1 LLTKYFKPT
10 SLTESENNVSG
21 IIKSYRGVTPRI
33 SKDAFIAEN
42 AVIIGD
48 VEIGAGTS
56 IWYNCVLRGDV
67 NSITIG
73 ENTNIQDGT
82 IIHVN
87 HDRTGGDYRE
97 TGGGIPTRIGNG
109 VTVGHMA
116 LLHACEIEDNA
127 FIGMRSVVMDKAIVE
142 TNAMV
147 AAGALVTPG
156 KVVPT
161 GELWSGSPAKKFRD
175 LKPAEL
181 EEIKYSAANY
191 KKLSESYS

>member
-1 LLTKYFKPT
+1 M
-10 SLTESENNVSG
+10 SG
-21 IIKSYRGVTPRI
+21 IIKSYRGITPKL

-87 HDRTGGDYRE
+87 HDRTGSNYRK
-97 TGGGIPTRIGNG
+97 TGGGIPTRIGSG

-116 LLHACEIEDNA
+116 LLHACEIEDDA
-127 FIGMRSVVMDKAIVE
+127 FIGMRSVVMDKAIVK

-161 GELWSGSPAKKFRD
+161 GELWSGAPAKKFRD

-181 EEIKYSAANY
+181 DEIKYSAMNY

>member
-1 LLTKYFKPT
+1 MA
-10 SLTESENNVSG
+10 G
-21 IIKSYRGVTPRI
+21 IIIPYRGITPKI

-48 VEIGAGTS
+48 VEIGPGTS
-56 IWYNCVLRGDV
+56 IWYNCVIRGDV
-67 NSITIG
+67 KSIRIG
-73 ENTNIQDGT
+73 SDTNIQDGT

-97 TGGGIPTRIGNG
+97 TGGGIPTHIGNG

-116 LLHACEIEDNA
+116 LLHACDIRGNS

-175 LKPAEL
+175 LKPS
-181 EEIKYSAANY
+181 EISEITYSAENY
-191 KKLSESYS
+191 KKLGKSYS